1 MQYSELKLCMRQLIA
16 HHSFESIYKC
26 IDEISKE
33 DYEFLKTL
41 YAKDK
46 KEKPERKEKK
56 KEVPAAAAQ
65 AHPVTQPQEDADEYI
80 QAAPKLRGDAKV
92 RIVKKP
98 TAPSD
103 LPPVTPAVITAVPTK
118 VVTPTVAP
126 VASPAPAPAPASTKQ
141 PQQTHTESGFTDP
154 KDIKKWQKE
163 QEDTKKR
170 ELEAAGITPSSL
182 LTKDNL
188 KKWIVD
194 EKKTF
199 AYVAREYVGLPDSMV
214 ASAAKSYGIQS
225 ENSKRR
231 AMIAAN
237 KK

>member
-1 MQYSELKLCMRQLIA
+1 MQYSELKLCMRQVIA
-16 HHSFESIYKC
+16 THSFEAVHKC
-26 IDEISKE
+26 LNEISKE

-41 YAKDK
+41 YGKEKKD
-46 KEKPERKEKK
+46 KPERKEKK
-56 KEVPAAAAQ
+56 EAPAAQ
-65 AHPVTQPQEDADEYI
+65 AHPVTQAQEDTDEYI
-80 QAAPKLRGDAKV
+80 HAAPKLRGDAKV

-103 LPPVTPAVITAVPTK
+103 LPPVVAEATAPPTVQVTK
-118 VVTPTVAP
+118 VLTPTVAP
-126 VASPAPAPAPASTKQ
+126 APSSTKQ

-163 QEDTKKR
+163 QEDAKKR

-182 LTKDNL
+182 LTKENL
-188 KKWIVD
+188 KKWVVD

>member
-1 MQYSELKLCMRQLIA
+1 MDYSELKGYMRQVIA
-16 HHSFESIYKC
+16 THSFEAVHKC
-26 IDEISKE
+26 LEEISKE
-33 DYEFLKTL
+33 DYEFLKSL
-41 YAKDK
+41 YGKDK
-46 KEKPERKEKK
+46 EKEKPRAYERKQKPE
-56 KEVPAAAAQ
+56 PAAAAI
-65 AHPVTQPQEDADEYI
+65 PVTQPQEDADEYI

-103 LPPVTPAVITAVPTK
+103 LPSPPVVVTAAPTAVVTK

-126 VASPAPAPAPASTKQ
+126 VPSTK
-141 PQQTHTESGFTDP
+141 HTESGFTDP

-163 QEDTKKR
+163 QEEAKKR
-170 ELEAAGITPSSL
+170 ELEAAGINPSSL
-182 LTKDNL
+182 LTKENL
-188 KKWIVD
+188 KKWVVD
-194 EKKTF
+194 DKKTF